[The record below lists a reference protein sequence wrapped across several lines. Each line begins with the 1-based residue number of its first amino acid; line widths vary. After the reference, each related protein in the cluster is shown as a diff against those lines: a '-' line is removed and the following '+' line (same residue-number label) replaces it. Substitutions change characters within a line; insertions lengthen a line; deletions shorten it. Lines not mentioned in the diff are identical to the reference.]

1 MSAARFAFRLA
12 KAFDKAVEGAGDDPE
27 DTDLVVRDMIERM
40 LHWCDLHKVPFEQ
53 ELEAGRELYKRRPEE
68 EADL

>member
-12 KAFDKAVEGAGDDPE
+12 KSFDEAVKGAGDDPE
-27 DTDLVVRDMIERM
+27 YTDLVVRDMIERM

-53 ELEAGRELYKRRPEE
+53 ELEAGREMHRTRPQQEE
-68 EADL
+68 